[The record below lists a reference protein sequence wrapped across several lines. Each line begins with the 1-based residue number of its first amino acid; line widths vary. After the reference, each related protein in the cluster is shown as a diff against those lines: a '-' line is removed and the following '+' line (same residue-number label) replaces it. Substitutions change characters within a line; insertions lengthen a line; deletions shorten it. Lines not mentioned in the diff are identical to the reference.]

1 MELRIED
8 ECKLFEW
15 IELDYI
21 RDYFLFCHDR
31 FQSQVSKAAPR
42 QLTYQVLR
50 SYEASV
56 KIFFCFVFMQFCFV
70 FMQIIFAFIH
80 LKFENRTANLEC
92 VVLKNC
98 FRFDFE
104 FEAKKKEIA

>member
-31 FQSQVSKAAPR
+31 FQSQVSKAAPK
-42 QLTYQVLR
+42 QVTYQVLQR
-50 SYEASV
+50 YEASV
-56 KIFFCFVFMQFCFV
+56 KIIFCFV
-70 FMQIIFAFIH
+70 FMQIIFVFMQIPNA
-80 LKFENRTANLEC
+80 
-92 VVLKNC
+92 
-98 FRFDFE
+98 
-104 FEAKKKEIA
+104 